1 MMDKLGIIAGG
12 GALPRQIAEISR
24 SQGREVFI
32 IALEGYTDSKT
43 VGGQPHA
50 WVRLGAVGK
59 TLELLRSANVVDL
72 VLAGPVRRPSLA
84 DLRPDL
90 TALNLLRKFGK
101 KALGDD
107 GLLRSILATLED
119 EGFRIVGADALLG
132 PVLAEPGIIGVHTPD
147 EQAQRDIE
155 RGADVLAALSSAD
168 IGQAAVIQEGLVLGV
183 EAIEGTDALLARCG
197 ALRRDGPG
205 GVLVKFRKSGQ
216 DNRVDLPTIGVKT
229 IRAAAQA
236 GLRGVAIEAG
246 GTMIMERDE
255 VIREADDQG
264 LFVIAIEISR

>member
-1 MMDKLGIIAGG
+1 MNKLGIIAGG
-12 GALPRQIAEISR
+12 GAIPRQIAEISR
-24 SQGREVFI
+24 AQGRDVFI
-32 IALEGYTDSKT
+32 IALEGYTDSET
-43 VGGQPHA
+43 VDGLPHA
-50 WVRLGAVGK
+50 WVRLGAVGN
-59 TLELLRSANVVDL
+59 TLALLRSAAVVDL

-119 EGFRIVGADALLG
+119 EGFRIVGADTLLG
-132 PVLAEPGIIGVHTPD
+132 SVLATPGTIGVHTPD

-155 RGADVLAALSSAD
+155 RGAEVLTALSRVD
-168 IGQAAVIQEGLVLGV
+168 VGQAAVIQEGLVLGV
-183 EAIEGTDALLARCG
+183 EAIEGTDALLARCH
-197 ALRRDGPG
+197 ALRRDGLG
-205 GVLVKFRKSGQ
+205 GVLVKIRKSGQ
-216 DNRVDLPTIGVKT
+216 DDRVDLPTIGVET
-229 IRAAAQA
+229 IRAAARA

-255 VIREADDQG
+255 VVREADEQG
-264 LFVIAIEISR
+264 LFVIAIEIAK